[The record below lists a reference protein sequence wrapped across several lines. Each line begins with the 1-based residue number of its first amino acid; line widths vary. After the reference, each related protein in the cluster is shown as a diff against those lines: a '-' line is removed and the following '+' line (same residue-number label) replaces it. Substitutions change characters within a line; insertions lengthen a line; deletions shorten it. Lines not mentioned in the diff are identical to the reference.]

1 MKQWFKRHWTS
12 VNKRQMK
19 DGKQMREDL
28 GIPQLNDLRISKCEG
43 YSKGVFQE
51 EFITLNAYSRKERS

>member
-1 MKQWFKRHWTS
+1 
-12 VNKRQMK
+12 MK

-28 GIPQLNDLRISKCEG
+28 GIPQLNELRISKCEG

-51 EFITLNAYSRKERS
+51 KFITLNAYSRKERSLISVFNFHLKGLEK